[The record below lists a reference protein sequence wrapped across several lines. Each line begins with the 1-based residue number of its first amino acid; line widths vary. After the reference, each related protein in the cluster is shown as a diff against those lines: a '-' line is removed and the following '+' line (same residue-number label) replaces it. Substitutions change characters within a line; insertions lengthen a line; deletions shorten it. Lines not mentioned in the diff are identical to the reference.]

1 MTHMLKAGEDR
12 ISTSIV
18 EMDII
23 DLRIIAVIEL
33 RKYTTYC
40 TTNFTNKCFNM
51 IIYSTLLVFPSNYGK
66 RTLLTNETLL
76 IPIIYLKLF
85 YSLLKV
91 SLKGDNNAS
100 HEAVGRVN

>member
-1 MTHMLKAGEDR
+1 M
-12 ISTSIV
+12 V
-18 EMDII
+18 EMIPQK
-23 DLRIIAVIEL
+23 EL
-33 RKYTTYC
+33 FY
-40 TTNFTNKCFNM
+40 
-51 IIYSTLLVFPSNYGK
+51 SNYGK

-100 HEAVGRVN
+100 HEAFWACQL